1 MIDFHSHFYPKA
13 YMDELSKPGGY
24 ARVEKDKQGR
34 LLIHYEGDYN
44 VVVGPHVDISDR
56 LADMDRH
63 GVETHVLT
71 LTTPSVERENSQKG
85 IKLAKLANDGFSEIC
100 EKHPSRFVALA
111 ALPLQDPAAAADE
124 LERSVRDLGLRGGT
138 LMSNVAGKPL
148 DLDLQPV
155 YDRAVKLDVPLFIHP
170 TSPINTKYLED
181 YRLVPIMGF
190 GHDTSLS
197 VLRMVF
203 SGLFEKMPRL
213 KIVASH
219 LGGIYPY
226 LRGRINTGYNAYP
239 ECKANIKKP
248 PTEYLKRVW
257 VDSLIYDAD
266 VFRSTLAFLGP
277 EKIVLGSDHPH
288 QIGDI
293 GEAHRRIKGLKLT
306 TEAEDA
312 ILTGNATE
320 LLKL

>member
-13 YMDELSKPGGY
+13 YMEELSKPGGY
-24 ARVEKDKQGR
+24 ARVEKDEQGR

-44 VVVGPHVDISDR
+44 VVVGPHVDIGDR

-71 LTTPSVERENSQKG
+71 LTTPSVERENTEKG
-85 IKLAKLANDGFSEIC
+85 MKLARLANDGFSEIC
-100 EKHPSRFVALA
+100 EKHPGRFVALA

-124 LERSVRDLGLRGGT
+124 LERSVRDLGLKGGT

-170 TSPINTKYLED
+170 TSPINTRYLED

-203 SGLFEKMPRL
+203 SGLFERMPRL

-239 ECKANIKKP
+239 ECKTNIGKP

-266 VFRSTLAFLGP
+266 VFRSTLSFLGQ

-293 GEAHRRIKGLKLT
+293 AEAHKRIKDLKLDAK
-306 TEAEDA
+306 AEDA
-312 ILTGNATE
+312 ILTGNAAK